1 MDASS
6 PHEPVDERPA
16 LVAYVRPIADETLD
30 ATIQRT
36 AVRACARGEQLG
48 APEIFEEAEAFGRTA
63 FAHVAHLVEVAQE
76 EREQSRPGEAAPPP
90 TVIVATVAVL
100 GDSALERARRVLLL
114 EAAGARLIFA
124 DGVPPEDALR
134 GDWED
139 RPGEERRRE
148 RARDAMRRK
157 ALRAQVLGRP
167 PYGYVVEDRTLV
179 PHPRESQVVARIFDE
194 YVHEGEGLRR
204 IAGALNRDGIKTRL
218 GRPWSP
224 GSVRTVLRNP
234 TYTGLYRRLGVAVPA
249 AHEALVDRGT
259 FQVVQRRMLAK
270 RTSRVQQERHTYL
283 LAGLLRC
290 GLCGSPM
297 IGDRRA
303 TEDGVQ
309 QTYRCESA
317 VNQGRCRAKSR
328 RAEIIEE
335 TLREELGSTASHHP
349 VAARPAPTPDTSA
362 RRQRLERRLTESL
375 ERWTA
380 GEWRYSELAKRV
392 APTVRALQA
401 DETPPEGL
409 AIAADEARRQ
419 LVREWDDLEFEELR
433 ALLQAAVAE
442 IVVSG
447 SDIRLTLRR

>member
-1 MDASS
+1 MDVSS
-6 PHEPVDERPA
+6 PHDPVEARPV
-16 LVAYVRPIADETLD
+16 LLAYVRPIAGETLD

-48 APEIFEEAEAFGRTA
+48 APEIFEEAEPFGRTA
-63 FAHVAHLVEVAQE
+63 FAHVARLVEVAQQ
-76 EREQSRPGEAAPPP
+76 EREQARPGKAPAPP

-114 EAAGARLIFA
+114 EASGARLIFA
-124 DGVPPEDALR
+124 DGMLAEDALR

-139 RPGEERRRE
+139 RPDEERRRD
-148 RARDAMRRK
+148 RAREAMRRK

-167 PYGYVVEDRTLV
+167 PYGYAVEDRTLV
-179 PHPRESQVVARIFDE
+179 PHPRESQVVARIFEE
-194 YVHEGEGLRR
+194 YVREGEGLRR

-218 GRPWSP
+218 GRPWTP

-234 TYTGLYRRLGVAVPA
+234 TYTGLYRRLGVVVPA
-249 AHEALVDRGT
+249 AHKALVDRGT
-259 FQVVQRRMLAK
+259 FQVVQRRMSAK
-270 RTSRVQQERHTYL
+270 RTSRLQQQRHTYL

-290 GLCGSPM
+290 GYCGSPM

-303 TEDGVQ
+303 SEDGVQ

-317 VNQGRCRAKSR
+317 ATQGRCRAKSR
-328 RAEIIEE
+328 RAEVIEQA
-335 TLREELGSTASHHP
+335 LREELASAASHHP
-349 VAARPAPTPDTSA
+349 VAARPAPTRDTTA
-362 RRQRLERRLTESL
+362 RRQRLERRLTESI

-401 DETPPEGL
+401 DETPPQGF

-419 LVREWDDLEFEELR
+419 LVRDWDGLEFEELR

-442 IVVSG
+442 VVVAG